1 MANQNGDALRPAQ
14 FTREDTRAIKGLA
27 VVLMLLHHLAAF
39 GDRWP
44 VGFPGFQ
51 SLWRGFVEQG
61 FITDLAFNAILC
73 VPVFFFLGGVG
84 LYRRWAAGRY
94 SLTNA
99 IVTLYKQFW
108 KVFIIFIPIGYLLFC
123 RTGDGINSL
132 CTRWVV
138 GDAKTFLRVLF
149 ANFTGYDTTLNGE
162 WWFLGSYIC
171 TLPLGYLFCRAI
183 RRHKNVWADIFLVF
197 VIEILTQSV
206 FPDLANMA
214 ALPSLGRSLYF
225 VRFLKL
231 NKYSTAFF
239 MGVVWAK
246 YDLLEKLKGRLLRV
260 PLRGVACLAGCVAV
274 FICRAYMVSNVLSA
288 DLVLVPFFV
297 AFLSV
302 LFDCVRPLKAGFRF
316 LGGHSTNMWLVHSFY
331 CFYFLEFTLIV
342 YATRSV
348 WIDLLILIAL
358 SLATSIVL
366 DGLYDFLGEM
376 WTRLRGRF
384 VPRKDIAE

>member
-1 MANQNGDALRPAQ
+1 MENRNSGSLRAAA

-27 VVLMLLHHLAAF
+27 VVLMLLHHLATW

-44 VGFPGFQ
+44 VGFAGFK
-51 SLWRGFVEQG
+51 SLWSGFVDQG
-61 FITDLAFNAILC
+61 FLTDLAFNAILC
-73 VPVFFFLGGVG
+73 VPIFFFLGGVG
-84 LYRRWAAGRY
+84 LYRRWVAGRY
-94 SLTNA
+94 SVTNA
-99 IVTLYKQFW
+99 IISLYKQFW

-123 RTGDGINSL
+123 RTGRGINVL

-138 GDAKTFLRVLF
+138 GDAKSFLKVLF

-162 WWFLGSYIC
+162 WWFLASYIC

-206 FPDLANMA
+206 FPDLANLA
-214 ALPSLGRSLYF
+214 ALPNLRQNLYF
-225 VRFLKL
+225 IRFLEI

-239 MGVVWAK
+239 MGIVWAK
-246 YDLLEKLKGRLLRV
+246 YDLLEKLKGRIANV
-260 PLRGVACLAGCVAV
+260 PFRGVLCLAACVAV
-274 FICRAYMVSNVLSA
+274 FICRAYIVSDVLSA

-297 AFLSV
+297 AFLSAV
-302 LFDCVRPLKAGFRF
+302 FDSAKALKTGFRF
-316 LGGHSTNMWLVHSFY
+316 LGSHSTNMWLVHSFY
-331 CFYFLEFTLIV
+331 CYYFLEFTKIV
-342 YATRSV
+342 YATPSV
-348 WIDLLILIAL
+348 WVDLLILVVL

-376 WTRLRGRF
+376 RMRLRR
-384 VPRKDIAE
+384 RTAK